1 MRHNARSIPIL
12 TYHSISSREGPTNI
26 PADVFRAQMDV
37 LAKTGT
43 NVLSLDEFH
52 DWHRGKTEVSDRSIV
67 ITFDDA
73 FADFSDVAFPILDA
87 HGFPAC
93 VFAPVACLGA
103 AEDWHG
109 AEEPPRLLMSL
120 KQIKT
125 LAAKGITFGAH
136 SLTHP
141 DLRTLDD
148 KEMKSE
154 IDESGRELSESIGAP
169 VRFFAPPYG
178 TSNAAV
184 RRKIAENYALSVGV
198 RLGIA
203 TRSSPL
209 FDLPRIEMHYFRD
222 PKRWETFVRKGG
234 SAYYQMRRAARSV
247 RETGSYIRHKV
258 RYRPSH

>member
-1 MRHNARSIPIL
+1 MRQTARSIPIL
-12 TYHSISSREGPTNI
+12 TYHSISSREGPTSI
-26 PADVFRAQMDV
+26 PADVFRAQMDM

-52 DWHRGKTEVSDRSIV
+52 DWHTGKIEAPIGSVV

-87 HGFPAC
+87 HDFPAC
-93 VFAPVACLGA
+93 VFAPVDCLGRTEA
-103 AEDWHG
+103 WHG
-109 AEEPPRLLMSL
+109 ADEPPRLLMSQ
-120 KQIKT
+120 KQMKA
-125 LAAKGITFGAH
+125 LVAKGITFGAH

-141 DLRTLDD
+141 DLRTLND

-154 IDESGRELSESIGAP
+154 IHDSGRKLAEHVGVP

-178 TSNAAV
+178 YSNAAV
-184 RRKIAENYALSVGV
+184 RREIAKNYDLSLGV

-203 TRSSPL
+203 KRSSPL

-222 PKRWETFVRKGG
+222 PKHWETFVRNGG
-234 SAYYQMRRAARSV
+234 SAYFQIRRAARSV
-247 RETGSYIRHKV
+247 REAGSYIQHMLRDKGA
-258 RYRPSH
+258 